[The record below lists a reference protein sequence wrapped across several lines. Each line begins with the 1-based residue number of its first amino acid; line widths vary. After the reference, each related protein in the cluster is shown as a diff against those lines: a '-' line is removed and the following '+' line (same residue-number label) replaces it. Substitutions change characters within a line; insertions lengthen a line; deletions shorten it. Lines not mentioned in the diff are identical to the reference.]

1 MGLDK
6 IGTMLLIAGAIL
18 VTSGLLAILMGKTGF
33 IGKLP
38 GDIVIQRGNFTLYF
52 PLATFIVL
60 SVVLTIVANIAVRL
74 LR

>member
-1 MGLDK
+1 
-6 IGTMLLIAGAIL
+6 MLLIAGMIL
-18 VTSGLLAILMGKTGF
+18 VTSGPLAILMGKTGF

-38 GDIVIQRGNFTLYF
+38 GDIVIQRENFTLYF

-60 SVVLTIVANIAVRL
+60 SVVLTIVANIAIRL